1 VDLYGR
7 LNDRQ
12 VRVLRWVADGCPADR
27 MADEFF
33 KRTAASLQDRR
44 LVVVSRRRG
53 GWQAEVTDAG
63 RFYLEHG
70 HHPRADAPPPAPR
83 DASSA
88 GPPRRCPQSPPAAV
102 QPDGARAA
110 PRLQPARAVPVPA
123 PTQARLPAQDITP
136 EWVLE
141 QLRRAGGQL
150 RLVGLDAAELAA
162 WRRSAKVAQLRLL
175 RVGRQ
180 RLYRWA
186 GDGELTLKLG
196 LLPEPDADDDDTLTD
211 EEIEHVLRAREPPPV
226 VPRTAEFRDR
236 HVPLPSKA
244 ASTDPLVQE
253 LLQAL
258 DRQERRLYGYHYQIM
273 ARRKPVVRMR
283 RLWQAIIN
291 EARFRGYTVHV
302 SQNHRDAYDAGG
314 LVVRIGPDDCK
325 IHLDG
330 DTVTPLRLRVSTD
343 PPQRRDRGDAWTDAD
358 GVSVEQRLG
367 EVFTRIEQLA
377 EQQIEQR
384 EAQRCRDERQRQ
396 ARLAAETRARQAF
409 AEDHR
414 RRVIAQRI
422 EEVRYTDDVRAYGQR
437 LRAAVGRA
445 PEGRRDAVRAWA
457 QWAEQYAESI
467 DPRCTLAGAPVVP
480 DPDWSQL
487 RSYGYF

>member
-1 VDLYGR
+1 MVDLYGR

-12 VRVLRWVADGCPADR
+12 LRVLRWVADGYPADG
-27 MADEFF
+27 MTDEFF
-33 KRTAASLQDRR
+33 KRSAASLQDRR

-53 GWQAEVTDAG
+53 SWQAEVTDAG

-70 HHPRADAPPPAPR
+70 HHPRADAAPPAPR
-83 DASSA
+83 RTSSA
-88 GPPRRCPQSPPAAV
+88 APPHRCPQSPPAAA
-102 QPDGARAA
+102 QPDGSRAA
-110 PRLQPARAVPVPA
+110 PGLQPARVVPA
-123 PTQARLPAQDITP
+123 PAQARLPVEDVSP

-141 QLRRAGGQL
+141 QVRRAGGHL
-150 RLVGLDAAELAA
+150 RLVGLDTAELAA

-180 RLYRWA
+180 RLYRWTS
-186 GDGELTLKLG
+186 DGELTLKLG
-196 LLPEPDADDDDTLTD
+196 LLPEPEADDDDTLTD
-211 EEIEHVLRAREPPPV
+211 EEIEHVLRASEPPPV
-226 VPRTAEFRDR
+226 MPRTVEFRDR

-258 DRQERRLYGYHYQIM
+258 ERQERRLYGYHYQIM
-273 ARRKPVVRMR
+273 ARKKPVVRMR

-291 EARFRGYTVHV
+291 EARFRGYAVHV
-302 SQNHRDAYDAGG
+302 SQNHRDAYDAGS
-314 LVVRIGPDDCK
+314 LVVRIGPGECK
-325 IHLDG
+325 IHLYG
-330 DTVTPLRLRVSTD
+330 DTVTPLRLRMSTD
-343 PPQRRDRGDAWTDAD
+343 PPQRRGRGDVWADAD

-384 EAQRCRDERQRQ
+384 EAQRRRDERQRQ

-414 RRVIAQRI
+414 RQVIAQRI
-422 EEVRYTDDVRAYGQR
+422 DEVRYADDVRAYGQR

-457 QWAEQYAESI
+457 LWAEQYAKSI

-480 DPDWSQL
+480 HPDWSQL